1 MEKKRKN
8 EISKTKAYSILEL
21 SDRLKNG
28 EVIDKY
34 TAAFRYGVNE
44 RSIIRDIKELRDYYD
59 NTVPPTEIVFDRVR
73 KGYVMRPYT
82 PREDDE

>member
-1 MEKKRKN
+1 MEKKNAR
-8 EISKTKAYSILEL
+8 SKTKAYRILEL

-28 EVIDKY
+28 EVINKY

-59 NTVPPTEIVFDRVR
+59 NTVPPVEIVFDRVR
-73 KGYVMRPYT
+73 KGYVMKPYT
-82 PREDDE
+82 PRDGK